1 MGDWVAEFDKRVA
14 EYVLEKIEWLDKP
27 KPIYDPSRRVRIEG
41 SEATMGYSEYTG
53 GEEAKITIL
62 VPIEEYKYLKH
73 SMPTT
78 EQYYEVYP
86 EDIGEFMREI
96 TNG

>member
-53 GEEAKITIL
+53 GEEA
-62 VPIEEYKYLKH
+62 